1 MLLYGTIGYVPTQ
14 YPVQV
19 EKEVAHLLEIWEPL
33 STVQAFELLD
43 AQFAHRSIREYA
55 VKCLAGLSDED
66 LAYYLLQLVQA
77 LKYESCHKS
86 ALAEFLLE
94 RAIANPVLIGHRFFW
109 TLRAEMHITEIS
121 ERYGLL
127 IEEYLLGCGSHR
139 AVLQKQNDA
148 LGAILEVAYY
158 LKTVPKE
165 DRLTQLRARL
175 RKIELPDR
183 FQLPLHPKFV
193 AKGVVVEKCRYMD
206 SAKLPLWCVFENA
219 DPNGAP
225 LYTIVKAGD
234 DLRQDLLCIQLLA
247 LMDRLWQREG
257 LDLCMT
263 PYGCVATGHDE
274 GMLEIVLDADTTAN
288 ISFEYGGAAAAF
300 SKETISAWLKKH
312 NPDETKY
319 AAAVETFVRSAAGCR
334 PVSCR
339 DSSFSHA
346 VLLGRCTPH
355 CARRRVRDFGLI
367 ACQRPCGFPL

>member
-1 MLLYGTIGYVPTQ
+1 
-14 YPVQV
+14 
-19 EKEVAHLLEIWEPL
+19 
-33 STVQAFELLD
+33 
-43 AQFAHRSIREYA
+43 
-55 VKCLAGLSDED
+55 
-66 LAYYLLQLVQA
+66 
-77 LKYESCHKS
+77 
-86 ALAEFLLE
+86 LAEFLLE

-139 AVLQKQNDA
+139 SVLQKQNDA

-193 AKGVVVEKCRYMD
+193 AKGVVVDKCRYMD

-319 AAAVETFVRSAAGCR
+319 AAAVETFVRSAAGC
-334 PVSCR
+334 
-339 DSSFSHA
+339 DSSRTNDLAIACIRYVRACRVPWSAGPRMACRKAGLCFRYC
-346 VLLGRCTPH
+346 VGTYILGLGDRHNDNIMVTKQGKFLH
-355 CARRRVRDFGLI
+355 IDFGTT
-367 ACQRPCGFPL
+367 